1 MKVAGING
9 RCLQLRPGAWRLQPS
24 LNGDISGVG
33 GIGSEGTGNRHCA
46 ICPRSEA
53 APSAQLLEKG
63 SQNGSA
69 LVLQHAGRHVEC
81 MVETLVTAHVVQRS
95 HRAALGGVRAEHA
108 PVDASVHH

>member
-1 MKVAGING
+1 MKVALINARRLQLHPNG
-9 RCLQLRPGAWRLQPS
+9 RYLQPG

-33 GIGSEGTGNRHCA
+33 GIGSEGTSNRRCA

-63 SQNGSA
+63 SQNGST

-95 HRAALGGVRAEHA
+95 HRAALGVVRAEHA